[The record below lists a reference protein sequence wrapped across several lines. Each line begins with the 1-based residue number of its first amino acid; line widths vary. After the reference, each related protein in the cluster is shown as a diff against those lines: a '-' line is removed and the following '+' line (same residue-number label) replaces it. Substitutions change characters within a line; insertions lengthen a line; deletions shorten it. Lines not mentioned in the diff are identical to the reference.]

1 MLTRRRVGRTLD
13 LTSIDTPG
21 EVTVYEGEGS
31 KSHPSKDKEQV
42 GPASE
47 TRAPRPRR
55 PRSVKELS
63 RTSAGEEDMG
73 YYTLRM
79 TNLLLS
85 EHDTPLE
92 ARWSMLKQGTK
103 IWVNE
108 AASGEYAR
116 GVLIPRLAVD
126 LYSSSS
132 EPLVDR
138 ALKSTVLGLKREIV
152 DLRVRLGPEAVV
164 VAEQR
169 ASEAQALVDHLKVEF
184 KEADRH
190 RVSLETERENYCHD
204 LVGRRALDD
213 ELLKLMGTLENLRVE
228 LPTKTIIKY
237 KKSTGFEMGLV

>member
-138 ALKSTVLGLKREIV
+138 ALKSTVLG
-152 DLRVRLGPEAVV
+152 PEAVV

-184 KEADRH
+184 EEADRH